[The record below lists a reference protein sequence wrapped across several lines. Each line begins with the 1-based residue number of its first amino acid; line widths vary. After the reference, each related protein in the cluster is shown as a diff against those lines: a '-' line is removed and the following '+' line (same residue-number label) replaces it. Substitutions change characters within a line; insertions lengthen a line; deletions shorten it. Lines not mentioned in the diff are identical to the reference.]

1 MGEERWFGK
10 KYNAAPKTNMKNK
23 MLKKKFGR
31 YKNAEKALSP
41 Y

>member
-10 KYNAAPKTNMKNK
+10 KYNAALTDFAHNK
-23 MLKKKFGR
+23 KWGAKKKFVR
-31 YKNAEKALSP
+31 FKNAEKPA